1 MAVRISS
8 SPVRLTVFLS
18 GELDHHSAAAMRAE
32 TDQAII
38 ESTARCIR
46 LDFAE
51 ISFMDSSGV
60 GFVMGRYRLARSKGA
75 EIEAVNLSCKYIQIM
90 KMAGLEQ
97 LVRLRPAEEAKK

>member
-46 LDFAE
+46 LDFGE

-60 GFVMGRYRLARSKGA
+60 GFLMGRYRLAKSKGA
-75 EIEAVNLSCKYIQIM
+75 EVEAVNLSRKYIQIM
-90 KMAGLEQ
+90 KMAGLEK
-97 LVRLRPAEEAKK
+97 LIKLRSAEEVNK